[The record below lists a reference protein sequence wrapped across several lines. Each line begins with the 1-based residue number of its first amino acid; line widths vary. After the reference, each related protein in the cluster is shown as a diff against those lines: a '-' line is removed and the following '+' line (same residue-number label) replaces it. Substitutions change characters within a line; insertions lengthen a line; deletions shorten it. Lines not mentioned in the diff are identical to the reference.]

1 MKPSLLAAV
10 FGVLVLSP
18 SVDAQ
23 MVARCA
29 TAGTDN
35 AFLGIKTIRLWEG
48 DAPQAK
54 GKECDDI
61 PTLTEIDP
69 QFGMANGSA
78 VVIFPGGGYRSLTS
92 PMESR
97 EIADWFTVRGFK
109 SFVVSYRLTSH
120 GYVLPVPLL
129 DAQRAIQM
137 VRAHAADY
145 HIGPNRIV
153 AIGFSAGGHLAA
165 LAGTQFVDGKPD
177 AQDAIERVSSRPDY
191 LVLGYPWIGAISSDT
206 SHLSYCKLFNLMDQ
220 CETLR
225 QAYSPELFVSKRT
238 PPAFIYHT
246 FTDQTVPV
254 EQSLRF
260 FNALL
265 KADVPAEMHIFAAGS
280 HGTGLGRGD
289 EALDQW
295 PALLESWLRA
305 LGLLKVDTSIV
316 GIPPWERPGGMAAP
330 K

>member
-1 MKPSLLAAV
+1 MSRRVAIAMFACFLC
-10 FGVLVLSP
+10 GVS
-18 SVDAQ
+18 SAQ
-23 MVARCA
+23 MAPTCA

-35 AFLGIKTIRLWEG
+35 AFLAIKTVRLWPG

-54 GKECDDI
+54 GNSCDDI

-78 VVIFPGGGYRSLTS
+78 VVIVPGGGYRSLTS
-92 PMESR
+92 PLESSQ
-97 EIADWFTVRGFK
+97 IAEWFAVRGFK
-109 SFVVSYRLTSH
+109 AFIVSYRLTSK

-129 DAQRAIQM
+129 DAQRAIQT
-137 VRAHAADY
+137 VRARASEY

-165 LAGTQFVDGKPD
+165 LSGTQFLNGKPD
-177 AQDAIERVSSRPDY
+177 AEDPIERVSSKPDF

-225 QAYSPELFVSKRT
+225 AAYSPDLFVTKDT
-238 PPAFIYHT
+238 PPTFIYHT
-246 FTDQTVPV
+246 YNDQTVPV
-254 EQSLRF
+254 EQSQRF
-260 FNALL
+260 FDALL
-265 KADVPAEMHIFAAGS
+265 KAGVPAEMHIFANGP

-295 PALLESWLRA
+295 PSLLEAWMRA
-305 LGLLKVDTSIV
+305 QGLLKVDTSIV
-316 GIPPWERPGGMAAP
+316 GIPPWERPRGATTG